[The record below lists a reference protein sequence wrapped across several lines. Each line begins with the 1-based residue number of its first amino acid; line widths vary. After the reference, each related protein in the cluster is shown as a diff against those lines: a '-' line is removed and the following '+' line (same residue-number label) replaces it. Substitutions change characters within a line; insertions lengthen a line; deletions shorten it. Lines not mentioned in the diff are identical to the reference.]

1 MSARWLSDLP
11 TRHSWIAAKE
21 REDVMYKGVLIGL
34 FVICVLALWGTDAN
48 AFNRINGILIRHSSI
63 EVEVTLCGNP
73 LQPTQLDLLL
83 AGEGVLEC
91 ANPSGNVPPGTGHQ
105 TIPFTFERSLEV
117 SSGDFTTDVTCDS
130 GNNNDATALI
140 TTVFEL
146 ELECKQKNFTKNSEV
161 VNVEEATATWRCLG
175 SGPECPGGAATIE
188 AVQTECPDL
197 EVGEE
202 CNQQGEGDLEHVGPE
217 GAPPPPLESC
227 ADIHLDCD
235 PNSPVLETVCG
246 AGVHTLAEFTA
257 NNISYVTL
265 LNTSSVVLHHCNDE
279 SELSGETLEISE
291 DTNLCSLEGGCCGFS
306 RWNDS
311 VCSVEINPSE

>member
-1 MSARWLSDLP
+1 MSARWLSDLA

-21 REDVMYKGVLIGL
+21 REDVMYKRVLIGL
-34 FVICVLALWGTDAN
+34 FVICALALWGTDAN
-48 AFNRINGILIRHSSI
+48 AFDRINGILIKHNSI

-73 LQPTQLDLLL
+73 LQPTQLDLVL

-91 ANPSGNVPPGTGHQ
+91 ANPSGKVPPGNAGHQ
-105 TIPFTFERSLEV
+105 TTPFTFERSLPV
-117 SSGDFTTDVTCDS
+117 SSDDFTADGTCDS

-161 VNVEEATATWRCLG
+161 VNVEATATWRCLG

-197 EVGEE
+197 EVEE
-202 CNQQGEGDLEHVGPE
+202 VCNQQGEGDLEHVGPE

-227 ADIHLDCD
+227 VDIHLDCD
-235 PNSPVLETVCG
+235 PDSPVLETVCG
-246 AGVHTLAEFTA
+246 AGLHTLAMNSA

-265 LNTSSVVLHHCNDE
+265 LNTSSVVLHHCNDG
-279 SELSGETLEISE
+279 SELSDATLEISE
-291 DTNLCSLEGGCCGFS
+291 DTDLCSLDGGCCGFP
-306 RWNDS
+306 RWNDN

>member
-1 MSARWLSDLP
+1 M
-11 TRHSWIAAKE
+11 
-21 REDVMYKGVLIGL
+21 EDVMYKRVLIGL
-34 FVICVLALWGTDAN
+34 LAVSAVAMWGSAAN
-48 AFNRINGILIRHSSI
+48 AFNRINGILLSHSDL
-63 EVEVTLCGNP
+63 VAEVTLCGNP
-73 LQPTQLDLLL
+73 LVDTRLTLDLDVVVKIACQNPGGHVPNGKPGHPKFSFPLT
-83 AGEGVLEC
+83 ASQVVPTEDFNN
-91 ANPSGNVPPGTGHQ
+91 ANPSTACDYEHNNVT
-105 TIPFTFERSLEV
+105 TVRTFTFPLPPKV
-117 SSGDFTTDVTCDS
+117 K
-130 GNNNDATALI
+130 
-140 TTVFEL
+140 
-146 ELECKQKNFTKNSEV
+146 CKPKWTKVPNSELISV
-161 VNVEEATATWRCLG
+161 AATATWSCP
-175 SGPECPGGAATIE
+175 SAGPASDCQNAGDTIE
-188 AVQTECPDL
+188 AIHVECADTPHTEGGVPCQDVQ
-197 EVGEE
+197 
-202 CNQQGEGDLEHVGPE
+202 EHVGPE